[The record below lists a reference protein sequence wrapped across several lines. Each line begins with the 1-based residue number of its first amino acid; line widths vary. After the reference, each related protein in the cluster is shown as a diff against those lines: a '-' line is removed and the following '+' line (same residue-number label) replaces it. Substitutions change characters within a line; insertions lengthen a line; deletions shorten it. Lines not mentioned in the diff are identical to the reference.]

1 MPDVLV
7 AATILS
13 LLFAV
18 LMTVIAAK
26 LLRES
31 RTRTSSRVEAL
42 QALAADPPAH
52 EPAAIA
58 APAPAPYVAP
68 RRPEPPPQIDEI
80 EASWDL
86 ALREEPTL
94 PVGAMLPRSRPVA
107 DLAPARAAAPPRHAA
122 IEHRTSNC
130 DLRTSNYQP
139 RTSNYELQ
147 TSSIPLSDH
156 DLFESAVEPAPTR
169 RWTWMAAAALVMML
183 GAGTFYLV
191 SSGVITRAMARHDA
205 NDEMTNARPIELL
218 SLRYASESGNFVVTG
233 LVQNPPASVSL
244 HGVFAIVYLFDAE
257 GKFMSSAR
265 ASLESGVLS
274 PGGESGFVV
283 RVPATS
289 DVTKYRVSFQHEDGA
304 AVQHV
309 DKRGALPANTT
320 GDAVD
325 AAANRAS
332 LSTSVAR
339 K

>member
-26 LLRES
+26 LLRDS

-42 QALAADPPAH
+42 QALAAEPPAH

-58 APAPAPYVAP
+58 APAPAPFVAP
-68 RRPEPPPQIDEI
+68 RAVAPPPQIDGI

-107 DLAPARAAAPPRHAA
+107 DLSPARASTSLRHAA
-122 IEHRTSNC
+122 IEPRTSNYE
-130 DLRTSNYQP
+130 LRTSNFEP

-147 TSSIPLSDH
+147 TSSISDH
-156 DLFESAVEPAPTR
+156 DLFESAVEPAPSR
-169 RWTWMAAAALVMML
+169 RWTGMAAAALVMIL

-191 SSGVITRAMARHDA
+191 SSGIITRAMARHDA

-233 LVQNPPASVSL
+233 LVQNPAASVSL
-244 HGVFAIVYLFDAE
+244 HSVFAIVYLFDAD

-283 RVPATS
+283 RVPATG